1 MLDGWNYNQY
11 LDWIPDILLGLV
23 VLIVGFIIAKI
34 LENVVHKALRK
45 GRLDERVNMTKDK
58 TKWTPT
64 RIISKVVFWGV
75 LLLAFLIF
83 FNMVNMGAVAQPFG
97 EIFAG
102 FAGLVKGVI
111 KAGLIL
117 LVAWV
122 LATLAKKGIQ
132 MLGGKV
138 NLNKVLSKTGQE
150 PADVNKSKWVDTAAN
165 VVFYLILLLFIPAIL
180 SALNL
185 RGISGPFEGLLNGF
199 MNFIPNLIG
208 AALIFA
214 VGYLVA
220 KIVRD
225 ILTKFLEAAGLN
237 KLAQRMHISD
247 YVKGTSLAKAVGTIV
262 FILIMIPVAISAL
275 ETLNIRGISD
285 PAIAM
290 LNDILTMIP
299 NIAVAVLLI
308 LAGVFLAKWLKGVVV
323 SLLDN
328 LGLNSLA
335 GKMGMKNSGS
345 GSFSISNI
353 IGTIVQIIVIVL
365 FVSEALQVVNLA
377 FMTGLA
383 TAIFAYLPMVIAAV
397 IILAVGFWLANLA
410 ERFVGSILKSSTGE
424 PSVLRY
430 VAKYAI
436 LAFAFFMAISQ
447 LGIAPMI
454 INTAFLLILG
464 GLALA
469 FGLAFGLGGREHASR
484 YLSKMETSIQQT
496 EVTKTDWEQEKQQ
509 MKAETEQAKHQAKQ
523 GVQQSKREARE
534 TKQNIKHEAKRS
546 AERGKDRATGMSG
559 ANPADTGITGGT
571 EPGRYDSGIDDANF
585 TRPLDQGEGE
595 DDHGQRP

>member
-1 MLDGWNYNQY
+1 MIDEWNYNRY
-11 LDWIPDILLGLV
+11 LDWIPELLLGLV
-23 VLIVGFIIAKI
+23 VLIVGYIIAKI
-34 LENVVHKALRK
+34 LESVVDKGLRK

-64 RIISKVVFWGV
+64 RIISKVVFWGI
-75 LLLAFLIF
+75 LLLAFMIF
-83 FNMVNMGAVAQPFG
+83 FNMVNMGPVAQPFA

-102 FAGLVKGVI
+102 FSGLVKGVI

-117 LVAWV
+117 LVAWII
-122 LATLAKKGIQ
+122 ATLAKKGIQ

-138 NLNKVLSKTGQE
+138 NFNRMLSRTGQE
-150 PADVNKSKWVDTAAN
+150 PADVNKAKWVDTAAN
-165 VVFYLILLLFIPAIL
+165 VVFYLILLLFIPAML
-180 SALNL
+180 DALNL
-185 RGISGPFEGLLNGF
+185 HGISGPFEGMLQAFLA
-199 MNFIPNLIG
+199 FIPNLVG
-208 AALIFA
+208 AVLIFA

-237 KLAQRMHISD
+237 RLAQRMHISD
-247 YVKGTSLAKAVGTIV
+247 YVKGTSLAKAIGTIV
-262 FILIMIPVAISAL
+262 FILIMIPVTISAL
-275 ETLNIRGISD
+275 ETLNIRGISE

-290 LNDILTMIP
+290 LNDILAMIP

-335 GKMGMKNSGS
+335 GKMGMKDSGS
-345 GSFSISNI
+345 SSLSISNI
-353 IGTIVQIIVIVL
+353 IGTIVQIIVIL
-365 FVSEALQVVNLA
+365 MFVAEALQIVNLA

-397 IILAVGFWLANLA
+397 VILAVGFWLANLA
-410 ERFVGSILKSSTGE
+410 ERFVGSILKNASGE
-424 PSVLRY
+424 PHVLRF

-484 YLSKMETSIQQT
+484 YLSKMETDLQQT
-496 EVTKTDWEQEKQQ
+496 EVSKTDWKQEKQQ
-509 MKAETEQAKHQAKQ
+509 MKQESESAKQQAKQ
-523 GVQQSKREARE
+523 GMEQSKYEARRTRE
-534 TKQNIKHEAKRS
+534 DIGQEAKRS
-546 AERGKDRATGMSG
+546 AERGRDNATGMAG
-559 ANPADTGITGGT
+559 GNPADTGITGGT
-571 EPGRYDSGIDDANF
+571 ETGRYDSGIGDANF

-595 DDHGQRP
+595 DNHDR

>member
-1 MLDGWNYNQY
+1 MIDGWNYNRY
-11 LDWIPDILLGLV
+11 LDWLPELLLGIV
-23 VLIVGFIIAKI
+23 ILIVGYIIAKI
-34 LENVVHKALRK
+34 VENLIDKGLRK
-45 GRLDERVNMTKDK
+45 SRLDERVNMTKDK

-64 RIISKVVFWGV
+64 RIISKVVFWGII
-75 LLLAFLIF
+75 LFTFMLF
-83 FNMVNMGAVAQPFG
+83 FNKVNMGPVAQPFA

-138 NLNKVLSKTGQE
+138 NFNKVLSRTGQE

-165 VVFYLILLLFIPAIL
+165 VVFYLILLLFVPAIL
-180 SALNL
+180 AALNL
-185 RGISGPFEGLLNGF
+185 GGISGPFEGMLHSFLA
-199 MNFIPNLIG
+199 FIPNLVG

-237 KLAQRMHISD
+237 KLAQRMHVSD
-247 YVKGTSLAKAVGTIV
+247 YVKGTSLAKAVGTIA
-262 FILIMIPVAISAL
+262 FILIMIPVTISAL
-275 ETLNIRGISD
+275 ETLNIRGISE

-299 NIAVAVLLI
+299 NIAVAILLI
-308 LAGVFLAKWLKGVVV
+308 LAGVYLAKWIKGIVI

-335 GKMGMKNSGS
+335 GKMGMKESGS
-345 GSFSISNI
+345 PSLSLSNI
-353 IGTIVQIIVIVL
+353 IGTIVQIIIIVM
-365 FVSEALQVVNLA
+365 FAAEALQIVNLD

-397 IILAVGFWLANLA
+397 VILAVGFWLANLA
-410 ERFVGSILKSSTGE
+410 ERFVGSILKNASGE
-424 PSVLRY
+424 PHVLRY

-484 YLSKMETSIQQT
+484 YLSKMEADLQQT
-496 EVTKTDWEQEKQQ
+496 EVSKEDWEQEKQQ
-509 MKAETEQAKHQAKQ
+509 MKQEEESAKQQAKQ
-523 GVQQSKREARE
+523 GMQQSKREARR
-534 TKQNIKHEAKRS
+534 TKEDIQQEAKRS
-546 AERGKDRATGMSG
+546 AERGKNNATGMTG
-559 ANPADTGITGGT
+559 AGPADTDITGGAA
-571 EPGRYDSGIDDANF
+571 PGRYDSGIDDANF

-595 DDHGQRP
+595 DDHER